1 MYETDQ
7 LPNVLTVPEVA
18 SYLRIGRT
26 TAYEL
31 AKNGEIP
38 SLKIGR
44 QIRVFRDDLLK
55 YVGFSGSLEK

>member
-1 MYETDQ
+1 MYESDH
-7 LPNVLTVPEVA
+7 LPNVLTVPEIA

-31 AKNGEIP
+31 VKRGEIP

-44 QIRVFRDDLLK
+44 QIRVLRDDLLN
-55 YVGFSGSLEK
+55 YTGFRDSLEK